1 MAVVGSAQMFSDHYL
16 DKEQNWAVF
25 DVLLRWLTSDE
36 VGLNTIDADD
46 PEVCVCLCVFVCVY
60 VCMCTF
66 K

>member
-1 MAVVGSAQMFSDHYL
+1 MFSDHYL

-46 PEVCVCLCVFVCVY
+46 PEVCAC
-60 VCMCTF
+60 VCMCVF
-66 K
+66 MKE